1 MSDTLAQDRS
11 HKGDVGLLGLLDTE
25 RGLTLATAS
34 RIYEHRIEASAH
46 LRFLRFDVSQ
56 LFL

>member
-1 MSDTLAQDRS
+1 MWACWACSTPS
-11 HKGDVGLLGLLDTE
+11 SV
-25 RGLTLATAS
+25 LATAS